1 MISRSICDYFFD
13 AQSKSSDGLVPPV
26 IATPHHFLIS
36 VNRGGIDLVAIIL
49 TEVPPLFVVEFL
61 HRVFDTLNDYFGDCT
76 ETIVKVSACSVSV
89 THVLKYLRAM
99 LHLMYL
105 FVLIRKIPLLCMSY

>member
-1 MISRSICDYFFD
+1 MEKHWKSVISRSICDYFFD

-76 ETIVKVSACSVSV
+76 ETIVKVRAFSVSV
-89 THVLKYLRAM
+89 TYVLICLRAM
-99 LHLMYL
+99 
-105 FVLIRKIPLLCMSY
+105 